1 MRVVF
6 LYSEGKIQRT
16 VFGSHS
22 MEQDNTNTEVPFCD
36 DDNGRIL
43 DDDDHSESSLCDE
56 ARKMLARRSDEP
68 RFRTSHVDS
77 K

>member
-1 MRVVF
+1 MF

-22 MEQDNTNTEVPFCD
+22 MEQDDTNTKVPFCD
-36 DDNGRIL
+36 DDTGRIL
-43 DDDDHSESSLCDE
+43 DDDDHGESFICDK
-56 ARKMLARRSDEP
+56 ARRMLACRSDEP
-68 RFRTSHVDS
+68 RFQTSHVDS